1 MCNFWECK
9 ASSNLGN
16 QSTKSTIVQSK
27 EKKTHM
33 IISIDALKVFD
44 KIQPTYMIKILANQE
59 LKGTSFTW

>member
-16 QSTKSTIVQSK
+16 QSVKSTIVQSK

-59 LKGTSFTW
+59 LKETSFT

>member
-16 QSTKSTIVQSK
+16 QSVKSTIVQSK

>member
-16 QSTKSTIVQSK
+16 QSVKSTIVQSK
-27 EKKTHM
+27 EKKPHM